1 MAIFTKKEID
11 LYKGKNKVLKTLRVD
26 TATAVKIDEL
36 QKVCIAEKGHKVSQ
50 NQILTGIVNSFI
62 SELETIA
69 KENEETAISKVLALV
84 E

>member
-1 MAIFTKKEID
+1 MTIFTKKEID

-36 QKVCIAEKGHKVSQ
+36 QKVCTAEKGQKVSQ

-62 SELETIA
+62 SEIETIA
-69 KENEETAISKVLALV
+69 KDNENKAISKVLALL